1 MFFTDFLCL
10 NTNYNNISSVST
22 LKRMLAANGRN
33 IKSEELIQWG
43 REK

>member
-22 LKRMLAANGRN
+22 LKKNARCEWKEYK
-33 IKSEELIQWG
+33 I
-43 REK
+43 